1 MKIHFIFFLS
11 HVKLAE
17 TPRKNT
23 VLSSFIADFTAENA
37 PTSER
42 YL

>member
-11 HVKLAE
+11 HAKLAKMQE
-17 TPRKNT
+17 KHSFNT
-23 VLSSFIADFTAENA
+23 DFTAEHV
-37 PTSER
+37 PTLGR